1 MNKNI
6 LFSGPFGGRRLR
18 RATSRPKVSDEESQ
32 LRIKVIGHIR
42 LCGAA
47 LRKRISG
54 QTLPGKSHLKQK
66 EKKNSNAP
74 RAALGHFRWAPFFL
88 YCQQIKSFRPTAR
101 TPALI
106 SFIKV
111 FTRSLFGK
119 IRCFLNRK
127 TFIVPSKLW
136 LPRCYTKDYDT
147 LLLWNCQG
155 SIDF

>member
-18 RATSRPKVSDEESQ
+18 WATSRPKVSDEESQ

-66 EKKNSNAP
+66 EKKIVTRRAP
-74 RAALGHFRWAPFFL
+74 RSDTSGGRHFFCIA
-88 YCQQIKSFRPTAR
+88 
-101 TPALI
+101 
-106 SFIKV
+106 
-111 FTRSLFGK
+111 
-119 IRCFLNRK
+119 NR
-127 TFIVPSKLW
+127 
-136 LPRCYTKDYDT
+136 
-147 LLLWNCQG
+147 
-155 SIDF
+155 